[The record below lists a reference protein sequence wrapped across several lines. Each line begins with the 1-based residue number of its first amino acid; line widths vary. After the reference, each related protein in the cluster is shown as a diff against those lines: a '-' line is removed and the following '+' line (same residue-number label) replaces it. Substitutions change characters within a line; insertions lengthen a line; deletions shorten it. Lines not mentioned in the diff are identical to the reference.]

1 MQATKTNDLAS
12 IYDAA
17 PITGRYWRTFSL
29 LAAGQAL
36 DFFDFF
42 IVGFIVAVIG
52 PSWHL
57 TFGQSATMLLGAGL
71 GAMIGAL
78 VWGVLADRWGR
89 KPLIVIGTFICGGS
103 SLALTI
109 VPEGGWQLFAILR
122 FGVGFGLAAAATPTG
137 ALIVEYTPTRLR
149 TFASSFIVVANSVGV
164 LLAATTAASLLASLG
179 WRGIA
184 AFGVLPA
191 VVGVLVW
198 ILVPESYLWLLSAN
212 KPAEAR
218 RSVAYALNVAPDS
231 LPLPSGSH
239 VAQPRAKL
247 SELFVDPRR
256 AILISLTWLC
266 ASTAFYGVYLWG
278 PTIIA
283 LLLKI
288 TPREAA
294 QFFVYIGIVGV
305 AGKVLFSVLPQW
317 LGRRRSGEIMG
328 YCGAIGLLLAGY
340 FHDAFILGVPAFIV
354 LLMAGDLFFEGG
366 LANLAPYSVEVFG
379 VRLGARSVG
388 LAQAA
393 NAVGKMAGP
402 IILALIAGTSN
413 FVSPQATADSILPA
427 FIFFAC
433 CSLVVG
439 LCFTL
444 IPLETHGKPLQIDA
458 AAEPARTNTGVAPAL
473 VLGRQ
478 PSKE

>member
-1 MQATKTNDLAS
+1 MQGSVTSDLAR
-12 IYDAA
+12 IYDSA
-17 PITGRYWRTFSL
+17 PITGRYWRVFSL
-29 LAAGQAL
+29 LAASQAL

-89 KPLIVIGTFICGGS
+89 KLLIVIGTFICAGAS
-103 SLALTI
+103 AALAL

-179 WRGIA
+179 WRGVA
-184 AFGVLPA
+184 AFGVLPGI
-191 VVGVLVW
+191 VGVLVW
-198 ILVPESYLWLLSAN
+198 IFVPESYLWLISAGRA
-212 KPAEAR
+212 AEAR
-218 RSVAYALNVAPDS
+218 KSVAYALNVAPDS
-231 LPLPSGSH
+231 LPLPAASP
-239 VAQPRAKL
+239 VAQPRAKF
-247 SELFVDPRR
+247 SELFIDPRR
-256 AILISLTWLC
+256 VVLIGLTWLC

-288 TPREAA
+288 SPREAA
-294 QFFVYIGIVGV
+294 KFFVYIGIVGV
-305 AGKVLFSVLPQW
+305 AGKALFSILPQW

-340 FHDAFILGVPAFIV
+340 FHDAFILGFPAFVV

-393 NAVGKMAGP
+393 NAIGKMAGP
-402 IILALIAGTSN
+402 VILAVIAGTDN
-413 FVSPQATADSILPA
+413 FVSPQATVDSIFPA
-427 FIFFAC
+427 FLFFAG
-433 CSLVVG
+433 CSFVVG
-439 LCFTL
+439 ACFTL

-458 AAEPARTNTGVAPAL
+458 VSAPPLVGTGASAP
-473 VLGRQ
+473 G
-478 PSKE
+478 